1 MARTAKQVKSAMT
14 ASVLSI
20 ERQRWWWVVNA
31 LFLFACISM
40 YFGTGWS
47 LVLFSFPISPRL
59 TPMTY
64 YMQFVP
70 QVEAATRFF
79 TYMTIA
85 MLVSAALMTYAEWRT
100 GYRWVP
106 ILVLLAIVAATW
118 MTRQAI
124 FPLNQEMSTGIKDQA
139 RLNAVLAKWMSL
151 NTVRVLLW
159 TLQWLAMASY
169 FGLKA
174 VRAPRAL

>member
-1 MARTAKQVKSAMT
+1 
-14 ASVLSI
+14 
-20 ERQRWWWVVNA
+20 
-31 LFLFACISM
+31 M

-47 LVLFSFPISPRL
+47 LVLFSFPVAHRL
-59 TPMTY
+59 TPATY

-70 QVEAATRFF
+70 QVAAATRFF

-85 MLVSAALMTYAEWRT
+85 MLASVSLMIYGEWRT

-106 ILVLLAIVAATW
+106 IIVLMAVVAATW
-118 MTRQAI
+118 MTMRAI
-124 FPLNQEMSTGIKDQA
+124 FPLNGEMSAGITNQA
-139 RLNAVLAKWMSL
+139 RLDTVLRRWMSL

-159 TLQWLAMASY
+159 TLQWLAMACY

-174 VRAPRAL
+174 ARAPRDL